1 VAGLIPDEHDP
12 SVFQVDWSAL
22 KAGRNPWKR
31 AHKAN
36 VDPFLIAKA
45 VKQVMKQ
52 CPNRTATGG
61 PLVWNDFSVFLDL
74 ADWTR
79 IKKLESTLVRD
90 LGGVVEKEL
99 ATLKAEMVGPLNVR
113 LLRDESG
120 NVRPGTA
127 VLKADFTEA
136 RRMAAPDPS
145 EMTVRIGKPAA
156 PSLTDLPTERVPE
169 LPVPN
174 GGSGLRV
181 QWDRGSAM
189 VAGGTR
195 IVLGRPHQPASPG
208 FVALTGAASKIN
220 KRHLW
225 IEAGGGGVI
234 IGRFSEANPV
244 EVGGRLV
251 QQGGQIAVDSFPVQ
265 VNLSNGEMKL
275 TIERVERD

>member
-1 VAGLIPDEHDP
+1 MAGIVPDEHDP
-12 SVFQVDWSAL
+12 SAFQVDWSAL

-31 AHKAN
+31 AHKAA
-36 VDPFLIAKA
+36 VDPFLVAKA
-45 VKQVMKQ
+45 VKEVMKQ

-61 PLVWNDFSVFLDL
+61 PLVWNDYSVFLDI

-79 IKKLESTLVRD
+79 IKKLEGTLVRD

-136 RRMAAPDPS
+136 SKLGAPDPS
-145 EMTVRIGKPAA
+145 EMTVRVGKPAA

-169 LPVPN
+169 
-174 GGSGLRV
+174 
-181 QWDRGSAM
+181 M
-189 VAGGTR
+189 VAGGSRLRVEWEKGSTMVSGGTR
-195 IVLGRPHQPASPG
+195 VVLGRPHQPASPG

-225 IEAGGGGVI
+225 IESGGGGVI

-244 EVGGRLV
+244 EVAGRLV
-251 QQGGQIAVDSFPVQ
+251 QQGGQIAVDHFPVQ
-265 VNLSNGEMKL
+265 VTLSNGEMKL
-275 TIERVERD
+275 TIDRIERD

>member
-1 VAGLIPDEHDP
+1 LAGLIPDEHDP

-31 AHKAN
+31 AHKAT
-36 VDPFLIAKA
+36 VDPFLVAKA
-45 VKQVMKQ
+45 VKEVMRQ

-61 PLVWNDFSVFLDL
+61 PLVWNDYAVFLDI

-79 IKKLESTLVRD
+79 IKKLEGTLVRD

-99 ATLKAEMVGPLNVR
+99 AGLKAEMVGPLNVR

-120 NVRPGTA
+120 NVRPGTG
-127 VLKADFTEA
+127 VVKADFTEA
-136 RRMAAPDPS
+136 RKMAPPDPS

-169 LPVPN
+169 LAVPN

-208 FVALTGAASKIN
+208 FVPLTGAASKIN

-244 EVGGRLV
+244 EVAGRLV
-251 QQGGQIAVDSFPVQ
+251 QQGGQIAVDKFPVQ
-265 VNLSNGEMKL
+265 VTLSNGEMKL
-275 TIERVERD
+275 TIDRVERD

>member
-1 VAGLIPDEHDP
+1 MAGVIPDENDP

-31 AHKAN
+31 ARKAT
-36 VDPFLIAKA
+36 VDPFLVAKA
-45 VKQVMKQ
+45 VKEVMRQ

-61 PLVWNDFSVFLDL
+61 PLVWNDYSVFLDIT
-74 ADWTR
+74 DWTR

-120 NVRPGTA
+120 NVRPGTG
-127 VLKADFTEA
+127 VIKADFTEA
-136 RRMAAPDPS
+136 TRLAAPDPS
-145 EMTVRIGKPAA
+145 EMTVRVGKPVAH
-156 PSLTDLPTERVPE
+156 SLTDLPTERVPE
-169 LPVPN
+169 MAAD
-174 GGSGLRV
+174 GSRLRV
-181 QWDRGSAM
+181 NWEKGSTT

-195 IVLGRPHQPASPG
+195 VVLGRPHQPSSPG
-208 FVALTGAASKIN
+208 FVPLTGAASKIN

-244 EVGGRLV
+244 EVAGRLV
-251 QQGGQIAVDSFPVQ
+251 QQGGQIAVDRFPVQ
-265 VNLSNGEMKL
+265 VTLANGEMQL
-275 TIERVERD
+275 TIDRVERD

>member
-1 VAGLIPDEHDP
+1 MAGLIPDEHDP

-31 AHKAN
+31 VHKAA
-36 VDPFLIAKA
+36 VDPFLVAKA
-45 VKQVMKQ
+45 VKEVMRK

-61 PLVWNDFSVFLDL
+61 PLVWNDYSVFLDL

-79 IKKLESTLVRD
+79 IKKLETTLVRD

-120 NVRPGTA
+120 NVRPGMA

-136 RRMAAPDPS
+136 RKMAPPDPS

-169 LPVPN
+169 MPVPN

-181 QWDRGSAM
+181 LWDRGSAM

-220 KRHLW
+220 KRHVW

-265 VNLSNGEMKL
+265 VTLSNGEMKL
-275 TIERVERD
+275 TIDRVERD

>member
-1 VAGLIPDEHDP
+1 MAGLIPDEHDP
-12 SVFQVDWSAL
+12 SAFQVDWSAL

-31 AHKAN
+31 ARKTA
-36 VDPFLIAKA
+36 VDPFLVAKA
-45 VKQVMKQ
+45 VKEVMRQ

-61 PLVWNDFSVFLDL
+61 PLVWNDYSVFLDI

-79 IKKLESTLVRD
+79 IKKLEGTLVRD
-90 LGGVVEKEL
+90 LGGVVEKAL

-136 RRMAAPDPS
+136 AKMGAPDPS
-145 EMTVRIGKPAA
+145 EMTVRVGKPAA

-169 LPVPN
+169 MVAD
-174 GGSGLRV
+174 GSRLRV
-181 QWDRGSAM
+181 QWEKGSTL
-189 VAGGTR
+189 VVGGTR
-195 IVLGRPHQPASPG
+195 VVLGRPHRPSSPG
-208 FVALTGAASKIN
+208 FVPLTGAASKIN

-244 EVGGRLV
+244 EVAGRLV

-265 VNLSNGEMKL
+265 VTLSNGEMKL
-275 TIERVERD
+275 TIDRLERD

>member
-1 VAGLIPDEHDP
+1 VGGLIRDEHDP
-12 SVFQVDWSAL
+12 STFQVDWSAL

-31 AHKAN
+31 ASKAA
-36 VDPFLIAKA
+36 VDPFLVAKA
-45 VKQVMKQ
+45 VKEVMRQ
-52 CPNRTATGG
+52 CPNRTATGA
-61 PLVWNDFSVFLDL
+61 PLVWNDYSVFLDI

-79 IKKLESTLVRD
+79 IKKLEGTLVRD

-136 RRMAAPDPS
+136 AKMGAPDPS
-145 EMTVRIGKPAA
+145 EMTVRVGKPVAHN
-156 PSLTDLPTERVPE
+156 LTDPPTERVPE
-169 LPVPN
+169 MVAD
-174 GGSGLRV
+174 GSRLRV
-181 QWDRGSAM
+181 QWEKGSTL
-189 VAGGTR
+189 VGGGTR
-195 IVLGRPHQPASPG
+195 VVLGRPHQPSSPG
-208 FVALTGAASKIN
+208 FVPLTGAASKIN

-244 EVGGRLV
+244 EVAGRLV
-251 QQGGQIAVDSFPVQ
+251 QQGGQIAVDRFPVQ
-265 VNLSNGEMKL
+265 VTLSNGEMKL
-275 TIERVERD
+275 TIDRVERD